1 MDKLFNNSIKDPNA
15 NIMAIYSTLVNK
27 VAASKSYTEESLFN

>member
-15 NIMAIYSTLVNK
+15 STIAIHGTLANK
-27 VAASKSYTEESLFN
+27 AAAFRLYTKEFFFN